1 MKDFLADLALR
12 GRVSAST
19 QNQAFSAILGF
30 CKNVLRL
37 DLGEFGDGVRAKR
50 GKRLPSVFTPEE
62 VARLLEA
69 TSGTMRLILE
79 VIYGGGLRV
88 LEACRLRVKDVDFDQ
103 NLIRDAFVAERC

>member
-37 DLGEFGDGVRAKR
+37 DWGELGDGVRAKR
-50 GKRLPSVFTPEE
+50 GKRLPNVFTPEE

-69 TSGTMRLILE
+69 VSGTMRLILE
-79 VIYGGGLRV
+79 VIYGGGCGCLRR
-88 LEACRLRVKDVDFDQ
+88 AGCG
-103 NLIRDAFVAERC
+103 